1 MNLTS
6 YLKSSSL
13 FPLSLL
19 GTLLGIRSGCLCGP
33 PRGAMPISREPE
45 SGYHCQPP
53 ATPSTFHLSFSIS
66 PLEYQLSSGSPLCLL
81 SSLPHPDHL
90 KPMLYNPGL
99 ATLHPCST
107 PFSGSQTPE
116 TVSELLSALE
126 DFLTSLPPP
135 PLPPQLPPYTHTHT
149 HTHN

>member
-19 GTLLGIRSGCLCGP
+19 GTLLGIRSWCLGQQ
-33 PRGAMPISREPE
+33 GAWVWVPL
-45 SGYHCQPP
+45 P
-53 ATPSTFHLSFSIS
+53 APSYSLNIYLSFSIS

-81 SSLPHPDHL
+81 SLLPHPDHL
-90 KPMLYNPGL
+90 KQMLYNPGL

-107 PFSGSQTPE
+107 PFSGSHTRE
-116 TVSELLSALE
+116 TGSKLLSALE
-126 DFLTSLPPP
+126 DFLTSPLPP

-149 HTHN
+149 HTHTHTNIHTHN